1 MIPNNNVISLVAEK
15 LVKQFGKRRVVNS
28 ISLEIKKG
36 EIVGL
41 LGPNGAGKSTTF
53 YMMTGRILPD
63 SGRVTLGGR
72 DLTKDTMYERAR
84 AGIGYLPQETSVF
97 RNLTV
102 RENLEM
108 VLEESGMQKEPR
120 REKIERLLGQYGLL
134 KLQDTLGIM
143 LSGGER
149 RRVEIA
155 RCLAL
160 DPMFILLDE
169 PFSGIDP
176 IAVADLQSIIRGLK
190 SEGYG
195 VLLTDHNVR
204 ETLTIT
210 ERAYLINDG
219 TVFLEGNPDEIA
231 ENELARKHYLGE
243 DFYWPAK

>member
-1 MIPNNNVISLVAEK
+1 MGRKGNSVSLTAEK
-15 LVKQFGKRRVVNS
+15 LVKNFDKRRVVNN

-63 SGRVTLGGR
+63 SGRVLLGDR
-72 DLTKDTMYERAR
+72 ELTKDTMYERAR
-84 AGIGYLPQETSVF
+84 AGIGYLPQEASIF

-108 VLEESGMQKEPR
+108 VLEESGMPKKQL
-120 REKIERLLGQYGLL
+120 REKADGLLGEYGLL
-134 KLQDTLGIM
+134 KIQDTLGIS

-176 IAVADLQSIIRGLK
+176 IAVADLQGIIRGLK
-190 SEGYG
+190 NEGYG

-219 TVFLEGNPDEIA
+219 AVFLEGTPDEIA
-231 ENELARKHYLGE
+231 ENEMARKHYLGE